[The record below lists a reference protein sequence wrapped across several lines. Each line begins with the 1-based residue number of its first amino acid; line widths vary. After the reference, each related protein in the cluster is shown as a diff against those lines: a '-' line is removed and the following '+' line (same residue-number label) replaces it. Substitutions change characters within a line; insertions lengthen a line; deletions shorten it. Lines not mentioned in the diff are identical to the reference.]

1 MLNDIKNETNT
12 TVQRD
17 LLMDAID
24 TTLDEDLVEFASGLL
39 DDSNAD
45 VAGAAYVVVLNGDPE
60 QADELIAMATDR
72 IQSDPVFS
80 GKLLWALMTRFD
92 RPERRFI
99 EELLSWAASN
109 EYYEVV
115 RDVAM
120 RMGDFHHSEDT
131 LLAMINDIV
140 DSSDMKSDLREEI
153 DYHLE
158 QLD

>member
-1 MLNDIKNETNT
+1 
-12 TVQRD
+12 
-17 LLMDAID
+17 MDAID
-24 TTLDEDLVEFASGLL
+24 TVDDEMTEYASTLLE
-39 DDSNAD
+39 DSNVD
-45 VAGAAYVVVLNGDPE
+45 LAGAAYVVVLNGDPE

-72 IQSDPVFS
+72 IQSDPLFS

-92 RPERRFI
+92 KPERRFI

-120 RMGDFHHSEDT
+120 RLADFHHTEDT
-131 LLAMINDIV
+131 LVAMIQDMV
-140 DSSDMKSDLREEI
+140 DSSDMQASVREETE
-153 DYHLE
+153 YFLE